1 MSINA
6 PFTKSGESGAV
17 TRPKAQII
25 SARDAGLPVFDGA
38 APVFDADAVARADE
52 TLKAM
57 SGSFQ
62 SWLETDVAKLQT
74 ARQAAEQSGWS
85 DAALSQLMDVAHDI
99 KGMGA
104 SYGYPLATEI
114 AASLCRLIETSAG
127 KAAARAEPRL
137 ASAHVDSLRAIVRDQ
152 IKSAEHP
159 TGRAVLKM
167 LAAGVEKLGVAPR

>member
-1 MSINA
+1 MR
-6 PFTKSGESGAV
+6 PF
-17 TRPKAQII
+17 
-25 SARDAGLPVFDGA
+25 
-38 APVFDADAVARADE
+38 
-52 TLKAM
+52 
-57 SGSFQ
+57 
-62 SWLETDVAKLQT
+62 
-74 ARQAAEQSGWS
+74 
-85 DAALSQLMDVAHDI
+85 SQLMDVAHDI

-167 LAAGVEKLGVAPR
+167 LAAEVEKARRRAALSALRITPFSPCLSA

>member
-1 MSINA
+1 M
-6 PFTKSGESGAV
+6 
-17 TRPKAQII
+17 TRPKVQII
-25 SARDAGLPVFDGA
+25 SARDAGLPVIDGHG
-38 APVFDADAVARADE
+38 PVFDADAIARADE

-62 SWLETDVAKLQT
+62 GWLEADVTKLQT
-74 ARQAAEQSGWS
+74 ARQTAAQSNWS
-85 DAALSQLMDVAHDI
+85 DAALAQLMDVAHDI

-127 KAAARAEPRL
+127 KAAARANPGL
-137 ASAHVDSLRAIVRDQ
+137 ACAHVDGLRAIVRDQ

-159 TGRAVLKM
+159 AGRAVLKM
-167 LAAGVEKLGVAPR
+167 LAAEVEKLGVAPR